1 MKKVNLRRNQI
12 VAMETNPKNATA
24 DQAKAIN
31 RQMIQ
36 KQLADET
43 ADEYEEN
50 QNEPSIHRDAPNNQF
65 DDVSMS

>member
-12 VAMETNPKNATA
+12 VALETNPKNATA

-31 RQMIQ
+31 RQIQ
-36 KQLADET
+36 NQLVDET
-43 ADEYEEN
+43 ADEYEEK
-50 QNEPSIHRDAPNNQF
+50 QNEPSLHRDAPNNQF